1 MGLMD
6 WFKRMASGKDE
17 DVCAAPGLVEA
28 PGAAPVVVAPAEAA
42 PEEEGTIA
50 GLNFKTAIDAH
61 MKWKVRLEKCLQS
74 DNEEGL
80 QVEIVSRDDQ
90 CPLGKWIHGVGGER
104 FGNLREFQEMKME
117 HSRFH
122 LCAGDVL
129 ACCLA
134 GDKEGA
140 SQKLRSGDYTR
151 ASERV
156 KLHLARLYVQVAQP
170 NSH

>member
-6 WFKRMASGKDE
+6 WFKNLAAGKTE
-17 DVCAAPGLVEA
+17 DAP
-28 PGAAPVVVAPAEAA
+28 PPAPVVVADA
-42 PEEEGTIA
+42 PTTAPPPEDEEGTLA

-80 QVEIVSRDDQ
+80 KVDTISRDDQ
-90 CPLGKWIHGVGGER
+90 CVLGKWIHGVGGER

-129 ACCLA
+129 TCCLA

-156 KLHLARLYVQVAQP
+156 KLHLARLYVQVSQEQGR
-170 NSH
+170 

>member
-6 WFKRMASGKDE
+6 WFRSLAAGKPAD
-17 DVCAAPGLVEA
+17 APA
-28 PGAAPVVVAPAEAA
+28 PQAPATPPATPDMTTDGDGVVA
-42 PEEEGTIA
+42 
-50 GLNFKTAIDAH
+50 GLDFKSAIDAH
-61 MKWKVRLEKCLQS
+61 MRWKVRLEKCLAGN
-74 DNEEGL
+74 NEEGL
-80 QVEIVSRDDQ
+80 KVEQVSRDDQ

-117 HSRFH
+117 HARFH

-129 ACCLA
+129 TCCLA

-140 SQKLRSGDYTR
+140 EQKLRSGEYSR

-156 KLHLARLYVQVAQP
+156 KLFLARLYVQVKDTA
-170 NSH
+170 

>member
-6 WFKRMASGKDE
+6 WFKAIAGGKNVD
-17 DVCAAPGLVEA
+17 PGTPATQAIPPVPPPTQVDNLEA
-28 PGAAPVVVAPAEAA
+28 GV
-42 PEEEGTIA
+42 IA
-50 GLNFKTAIDAH
+50 GLNFKSAIDAH
-61 MKWKVRLEKCLQS
+61 MKWKVRLERCIN
-74 DNEEGL
+74 DNNEEKL
-80 QVEIVSRDDQ
+80 KVDIVSRDDQ
-90 CPLGKWIHGVGGER
+90 CPLGMWIHGPGGQR

-129 ACCLA
+129 TCCLA

-140 SQKLRSGDYTR
+140 TEKLRSGDYTR

-156 KLHLARLYVQVAQP
+156 KLHLARLYVQVSEQA
-170 NSH
+170 

>member
-6 WFKRMASGKDE
+6 WFKSLAAGKPAE
-17 DVCAAPGLVEA
+17 EA
-28 PGAAPVVVAPAEAA
+28 PQAAVAPATANVPA
-42 PEEEGTIA
+42 GTPPQQEEGTIA

-61 MKWKVRLEKCLQS
+61 MKWKVRLEKCMQT

-80 QVEIVSRDDQ
+80 KVETVSRDDQ
-90 CPLGKWIHGVGGER
+90 CPLGKWIHSIGGER
-104 FGNLREFQEMKME
+104 FGHLREFQEMKLE
-117 HSRFH
+117 HARFH

-129 ACCLA
+129 TCCLA

-140 SQKLRSGDYTR
+140 GQKLRSGDYVR

-156 KLHLARLYVQVAQP
+156 KLLLARLYVQVA
-170 NSH
+170 NSQE

>member
-1 MGLMD
+1 MGMMD
-6 WFKRMASGKDE
+6 WFRNL
-17 DVCAAPGLVEA
+17 AAGRPA
-28 PGAAPVVVAPAEAA
+28 PEELTPAATVPPPPAADAPVQ
-42 PEEEGTIA
+42 EEEGTIA

-61 MKWKVRLEKCLQS
+61 MKWKVRLERCLET
-74 DNEEGL
+74 DNDEGL
-80 QVEIVSRDDQ
+80 QVEAVSRDDQ

-129 ACCLA
+129 ACCVA

-140 SQKLRSGDYTR
+140 TQKLRSGDYTR

-156 KLHLARLYVQVAQP
+156 KLHLARLYVRVA
-170 NSH
+170 SKD

>member
-6 WFKRMASGKDE
+6 WFKNLAAGK
-17 DVCAAPGLVEA
+17 
-28 PGAAPVVVAPAEAA
+28 PAEAPPPA
-42 PEEEGTIA
+42 PAPQHPSAPVQEEEGLVA

-61 MKWKVRLEKCLQS
+61 MKWKVRLEKCMQN
-74 DNEEGL
+74 DNDEGL
-80 QVEIVSRDDQ
+80 QVDLVSRDDQ
-90 CPLGKWIHGVGGER
+90 CPLGQWIHGIGGAR

-117 HSRFH
+117 HARFH

-140 SQKLRSGDYTR
+140 GQKLRSGEYTR

-156 KLHLARLYVQVAQP
+156 KLHLARLYVHVTT
-170 NSH
+170 HD